1 MGIIRAVGTGLA
13 ARALACERHCGNPDA
28 CNNTN
33 TVILIMREAFSAV
46 EADQYSNLEWKL
58 FIRSSLFMLL
68 SHEREQKG
76 QRSTGE
82 NDQETMTSS
91 MYMLFPK

>member
-1 MGIIRAVGTGLA
+1 MGIRWAVGTGLA
-13 ARALACERHCGNPDA
+13 ARPLACERHRGDPDA

-33 TVILIMREAFSAV
+33 AVILIMREAFDTL

-58 FIRSSLFMLL
+58 FIRGSLFMLL

-82 NDQETMTSS
+82 SDQETMTSS
-91 MYMLFPK
+91 MYMVFPK